1 MKSIFQGR
9 SASSLF
15 SKLYPLF
22 LLFLCIAA
30 YGPFL
35 TRLGFY
41 WDDFPISWIASTM
54 GGEGLARYFST
65 NRPVWGLFYRVTT
78 AVFGSTPLVWHVFAL
93 LMRWVTGLALW
104 ALLRQIWR
112 EKTQFAAWA
121 AALFVIYPGFSQQ
134 SIAFL
139 YSHFF
144 IVLTIFLLSLYF
156 TVLSIRRP
164 HRFWPLTVAALVLAP
179 INLFSM
185 EYFFLL
191 ELLRPVIIW
200 LVLADCL
207 PDRKPGLSG
216 TALARAARLSLPYLA
231 VFLGAAYW
239 RSVLFGFHT
248 YEPALA
254 SRLVS
259 EPVQTILGL
268 IPLVLRD
275 VWLASGGAVIHAF
288 TLPAAGEMTAAHMQR
303 YWMITAAG
311 GLIAALYLIISGK
324 AAFSFRLRTWKLEQ
338 SWAWQPVAL
347 GILALFVAGG
357 PFWLTD
363 LPISLNFPNDRF
375 TLSFMFGAVL
385 AIAGLLVHIP
395 LPNWSKAAA
404 LSVLI
409 GFSIGL
415 QYRNAVTYNL
425 DWSSQR
431 SLFWQM
437 TWRMP
442 GLEPGTALL
451 TSELPLKYYTDNSLS
466 APLNW
471 IYDPQNDPQRMKY
484 IILYP
489 SIRKSGSLKS
499 FQQNQPIEHDYLA
512 TTFYGNTSQM
522 VAFYYQPP
530 GCLRVLDPEIEIL
543 NWMIPQYLRESLP
556 FTSLDPI
563 RAAPPENQPEP
574 QLPAH
579 IYGAEIAHNWCYY
592 YQKADLARQLGDW
605 ETAAALGDQAFAL
618 GDYPNDPIERF
629 PFIEAYAHTGNWERA
644 ASLSREA
651 YEITHAMQ
659 QPLCR
664 LWQRIDREAPPS
676 EEKEA
681 ALPAIQAEFACSPD

>member
-104 ALLRQIWR
+104 VLLRQIWR

-216 TALARAARLSLPYLA
+216 TALEIGRAH
-231 VFLGAAYW
+231 V
-239 RSVLFGFHT
+239 
-248 YEPALA
+248 
-254 SRLVS
+254 
-259 EPVQTILGL
+259 
-268 IPLVLRD
+268 
-275 VWLASGGAVIHAF
+275 
-288 TLPAAGEMTAAHMQR
+288 
-303 YWMITAAG
+303 
-311 GLIAALYLIISGK
+311 
-324 AAFSFRLRTWKLEQ
+324 
-338 SWAWQPVAL
+338 
-347 GILALFVAGG
+347 
-357 PFWLTD
+357 
-363 LPISLNFPNDRF
+363 
-375 TLSFMFGAVL
+375 
-385 AIAGLLVHIP
+385 
-395 LPNWSKAAA
+395 
-404 LSVLI
+404 
-409 GFSIGL
+409 
-415 QYRNAVTYNL
+415 
-425 DWSSQR
+425 
-431 SLFWQM
+431 
-437 TWRMP
+437 
-442 GLEPGTALL
+442 
-451 TSELPLKYYTDNSLS
+451 
-466 APLNW
+466 
-471 IYDPQNDPQRMKY
+471 
-484 IILYP
+484 
-489 SIRKSGSLKS
+489 
-499 FQQNQPIEHDYLA
+499 
-512 TTFYGNTSQM
+512 
-522 VAFYYQPP
+522 
-530 GCLRVLDPEIEIL
+530 
-543 NWMIPQYLRESLP
+543 
-556 FTSLDPI
+556 
-563 RAAPPENQPEP
+563 
-574 QLPAH
+574 
-579 IYGAEIAHNWCYY
+579 
-592 YQKADLARQLGDW
+592 
-605 ETAAALGDQAFAL
+605 
-618 GDYPNDPIERF
+618 
-629 PFIEAYAHTGNWERA
+629 
-644 ASLSREA
+644 
-651 YEITHAMQ
+651 
-659 QPLCR
+659 
-664 LWQRIDREAPPS
+664 
-676 EEKEA
+676 
-681 ALPAIQAEFACSPD
+681 